1 MLEPVHKVG
10 CIRTKHILKEQA
22 LREYCPE
29 KTFVLHFFLT
39 ISKALWS
46 KPCNRAAAVTVFG
59 RICGILDTY
68 Y

>member
-29 KTFVLHFFLT
+29 KTFMLHFFLT
-39 ISKALWS
+39 IS

-59 RICGILDTY
+59 HFCGILDTY
-68 Y
+68 